1 MDISNLSS
9 NWKKLQKTLSTQP
22 KPIEQSHKRKVEF
35 ASTND
40 TKKARQMDS
49 KALNQT
55 GDVVNGGLSQDREL
69 GKYIAIDCEMVGIG
83 SGGVNSAL
91 ARVSAVNYEGQQIY
105 DSFVKPRELVTDWR
119 THVSGITPKCMLDA
133 RSFEAVQA
141 EISGLLKDRVL
152 VGHSLRNDLDVL
164 FLSHPRHDTRDTAT
178 HAQYR
183 QLAGGGYPK
192 LKILASEL
200 LGIDIQGGSHSSLED
215 ARACMLL
222 FRRDKDAFAGE
233 RSGKRAEALDPGA
246 QNRTTQQSTGPHKP
260 VKKKRSKRT

>member
-1 MDISNLSS
+1 MDITNLSS
-9 NWKKLQKTLSTQP
+9 NWRKLRKTLSTQP
-22 KPIEQSHKRKVEF
+22 KVIEQSRKRKAVF
-35 ASTND
+35 ASTDD

-49 KALNQT
+49 KSLHQT
-55 GDVVNGGLSQDREL
+55 TDVINGGLSQEVEM

-83 SGGVNSAL
+83 PGGVNSAL

-105 DSFVKPRELVTDWR
+105 DSFVKPREVVTDWR
-119 THVSGITPKCMLDA
+119 THVSGITPKSIINA
-133 RSFEAVQA
+133 RSFESVQA
-141 EISGLLKDRVL
+141 EISALLKDRIL

-164 FLSHPRHDTRDTAT
+164 FLSHPRHDRRDTAN

-200 LGIDIQGGSHSSLED
+200 LGLEIQGGSHSSLED

-233 RSGKRAEALDPGA
+233 RSAKRAETA
-246 QNRTTQQSTGPHKP
+246 QSRPAQPSSRPHQP
-260 VKKKRSKRT
+260 TKKKRSKRT